1 MKSRRRHQKR
11 SRWAHV
17 NSPEGLR
24 RRRATADARRE
35 AMAAALPPAYEPPQ
49 PLTIWQTITV
59 TLLVPTCGRCDQ
71 HATLI
76 DGERVGLL
84 SETEIGRRVAASV
97 RKRPSHA
104 MQADLRRDEWLEAL
118 QP

>member
-1 MKSRRRHQKR
+1 MKSRRRNHMR

-24 RRRATADARRE
+24 RRRAIADARRE
-35 AMAAALPPAYEPPQ
+35 AMAAALPPAYVPPQ
-49 PLTIWQTITV
+49 PLTEWQTITV

-71 HATLI
+71 HATII

-84 SETEIGRRVAASV
+84 SATEIGRRVAAAV

-104 MQADLRRDEWLEAL
+104 VQAEFRRDEWGCV
-118 QP
+118 